1 MQRQAFC
8 INFFFL
14 RTWPCNLWLWIW
26 RQGYAAIY
34 STLLIQMHLLFY
46 LFSYVYIY
54 VQRTIFY
61 YRWCKKDWSTFIQ
74 LQKCFS
80 AKRFEQNILF
90 INHTTRPIIISL
102 IARISELFL
111 KIFMKKLVG
120 LNIWWKHIRHIS
132 CYNLFIHRTLRTV
145 NTLNVLFSKIK

>member
-1 MQRQAFC
+1 MNMTSGIRRYLFNAFNSNAPALLF
-8 INFFFL
+8 IFL
-14 RTWPCNLWLWIW
+14 RVHI
-26 RQGYAAIY
+26 
-34 STLLIQMHLLFY
+34 
-46 LFSYVYIY
+46 
-54 VQRTIFY
+54 RTKDNIY